1 MWSRCRTCE
10 LPELPTMR
18 CPYCNAD
25 NPSDSSHCIWC
36 GRGLTQP
43 QPQPQPQPFDEGTVT
58 LLFTD
63 IEGWTH
69 LAQQLGD
76 QRAHRLLQEHDRIL
90 TDCAARHRGHAV
102 KHMGDSF
109 MAAFASATS
118 ALHCAVDIQRAFAD
132 YNRAHPETPIK
143 VRVGLN
149 SGESIQERNDY
160 FGTAVTVA
168 TRIAHKA
175 RGGQILVSGVVRDL
189 AGSMAEVSFRDAGRR
204 QLKGI
209 PGRQRLYEVVW

>member
-1 MWSRCRTCE
+1 
-10 LPELPTMR
+10 MR

-25 NPSDSSHCIWC
+25 NPADSSRCIWC

-43 QPQPQPQPFDEGTVT
+43 VDEGTVT

-63 IEGWTH
+63 IEGWTR

-76 QRAHRLLQEHDRIL
+76 RWAHRLLQEHDRIL
-90 TDCAARHRGHAV
+90 VECVARHRGHAV
-102 KHMGDSF
+102 KHMGDAF
-109 MAAFASATS
+109 MAAFASASS
-118 ALHCAVDIQRAFAD
+118 ALQCAVDIQKALAD
-132 YNRAHPETPIK
+132 HNRAHPETPIK

-189 AGSMAEVSFRDAGRR
+189 AGSVAEVAFRDAGRR

>member
-1 MWSRCRTCE
+1 
-10 LPELPTMR
+10 MR
-18 CPYCNAD
+18 CPFCNAD
-25 NPSDSSHCIWC
+25 NPAGSPSCIWC
-36 GRGLTQP
+36 GRGLIEP
-43 QPQPQPQPFDEGTVT
+43 QPQLQPQPFDEGTVT

-63 IEGWTH
+63 IEGWTR
-69 LAQQLGD
+69 LSQQLGD

-90 TDCAARHRGHAV
+90 AECVARHKGHAV
-102 KHMGDSF
+102 KHMGDAF

-118 ALHCAVDIQRAFAD
+118 ALHCAVDMQRALAEH
-132 YNRAHPETPIK
+132 NGKHPETPLN

-149 SGESIQERNDY
+149 SGESIRERNDY

-175 RGGQILVSGVVRDL
+175 RGGQILVSQVVRDL
-189 AGSMAEVSFRDAGRR
+189 AGSMAEVAFRDVGRR

-209 PGRQRLYEVVW
+209 PGRQQLYEVVW

>member
-1 MWSRCRTCE
+1 
-10 LPELPTMR
+10 MR
-18 CPYCNAD
+18 CPFCNAD
-25 NPSDSSHCIWC
+25 NPSDSSRCIWC

-43 QPQPQPQPFDEGTVT
+43 EPQAQLQPFDEGTVT

-63 IEGWTH
+63 IEGWTT
-69 LAQQLGD
+69 L
-76 QRAHRLLQEHDRIL
+76 AHRLLQEHDRIL
-90 TDCAARHRGHAV
+90 ADCVARYKGHAV
-102 KHMGDSF
+102 KHMGDAF
-109 MAAFASATS
+109 MAAFPSATG
-118 ALHCAVDIQRAFAD
+118 ALHCAVDIQRALAD
-132 YNRAHPETPIK
+132 HNRKHPEWPMK

-168 TRIAHKA
+168 TRITHKA

-189 AGSMAEVSFRDAGRR
+189 AGSMAEVAFRDAGRR

>member
-1 MWSRCRTCE
+1 
-10 LPELPTMR
+10 MR

-25 NPSDSSHCIWC
+25 NPPGSSSCIWC
-36 GRGLTQP
+36 GKALSPTSV
-43 QPQPQPQPFDEGTVT
+43 EGTVT

-63 IEGWTH
+63 IEGWTT

-76 QRAHRLLQEHDRIL
+76 QRAHKLLQDHNRIL
-90 TDCAARHRGHAV
+90 KERVDRHGGQAI
-102 KHMGDSF
+102 KFMGDSF
-109 MAAFASATS
+109 MAAFPSATR
-118 ALHCAVDIQRAFAD
+118 ALHFAVDIQKAFAD
-132 YNRAHPETPIK
+132 YNREHPEWPMK

-149 SGESIQERNDY
+149 SGESIREENDY
-160 FGTAVTVA
+160 FGTAVSVA
-168 TRIAHKA
+168 ARIAHKA

-189 AGSMAEVSFRDAGRR
+189 AGSVAEVAFRDAGRR

>member
-1 MWSRCRTCE
+1 
-10 LPELPTMR
+10 MR
-18 CPYCNAD
+18 CPFCNAD
-25 NPSDSSHCIWC
+25 NPSDSSRCIWC
-36 GRGLTQP
+36 GGGLTQP
-43 QPQPQPQPFDEGTVT
+43 EPQAQLQPFDEGTVT

-63 IEGWTH
+63 IEGWTT
-69 LAQQLGD
+69 LSQQLGD

-90 TDCAARHRGHAV
+90 AECVARHKGHAV
-102 KHMGDSF
+102 KHMGDAF
-109 MAAFASATS
+109 MAAFPSATS
-118 ALHCAVDIQRAFAD
+118 ALHCAVDIQRALAD
-132 YNRAHPETPIK
+132 YNRKHPEWPMK

-168 TRIAHKA
+168 TRITHKA

-189 AGSMAEVSFRDAGRR
+189 AGSMAEVAFRDAGRR

>member
-1 MWSRCRTCE
+1 
-10 LPELPTMR
+10 MR

-25 NPSDSSHCIWC
+25 NPSDSSSCIWC
-36 GRGLTQP
+36 GRGLAQL
-43 QPQPQPQPFDEGTVT
+43 QPQPFDEGTVT

-63 IEGWTH
+63 IEGWTRF
-69 LAQQLGD
+69 AQQLGD

-90 TDCAARHRGHAV
+90 AECVARHRGHAV
-102 KHMGDSF
+102 KHMGDAF

-118 ALHCAVDIQRAFAD
+118 ALHCAVDIQRTLANH
-132 YNRAHPETPIK
+132 NRKHPETPIN

-168 TRIAHKA
+168 TRITHKA
-175 RGGQILVSGVVRDL
+175 RGGQILVSGVVRDI
-189 AGSMAEVSFRDAGRR
+189 AGSMAEVAFRDAGRR